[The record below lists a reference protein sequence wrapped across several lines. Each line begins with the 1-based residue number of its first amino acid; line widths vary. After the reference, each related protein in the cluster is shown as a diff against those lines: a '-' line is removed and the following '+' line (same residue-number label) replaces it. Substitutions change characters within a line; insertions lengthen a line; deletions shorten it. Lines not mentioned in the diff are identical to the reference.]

1 MNERELD
8 LMQVEVEGFL
18 KKLLEEYT
26 ANWVGD
32 RRDDGDIYGKAGR
45 QLSGVGEEMGGDDNR
60 DIGR

>member
-1 MNERELD
+1 MNERDVD
-8 LMQVEVEGFL
+8 LMQEEVEGFL

-32 RRDDGDIYGKAGR
+32 RRDDGDIYGEAGR
-45 QLSGVGEEMGGDDNR
+45 QPGGLGEEMGSNDIR

>member
-26 ANWVGD
+26 LNWIGD
-32 RRDDGDIYGKAGR
+32 RRDDGDIYGEAGR
-45 QLSGVGEEMGGDDNR
+45 QPGGIGEEMGGNDIR

>member
-26 ANWVGD
+26 LNWIGD
-32 RRDDGDIYGKAGR
+32 RRDDGDIYGEAGR
-45 QLSGVGEEMGGDDNR
+45 QPGGIGEEMGGDGISG
-60 DIGR
+60 IGR